1 MPYSL
6 DLRERVM
13 QWVETGGSI
22 TKAAKIYHISR
33 ATIYRWMGRADL
45 RATKVKRRKR
55 KLQWESLLQ
64 DVQQNPE
71 SKLVDRA
78 RKFGVKPSAIS
89 YALKEMKIGRKK
101 KNYDIEKEIEKKG
114 LNTIED

>member
-6 DLRERVM
+6 DLRLRVV

-22 TKAAKIYHISR
+22 TKAAKIYHVSR
-33 ATIYRWMGRADL
+33 ATIYRWMSRADL
-45 RATKVKRRKR
+45 RATQVKRRKR
-55 KLQWESLLQ
+55 KLEWESLLQ

-78 RKFGVKPSAIS
+78 RKFGVKPSAIC
-89 YALKEMKIGRKK
+89 YALQQMKISRKK
-101 KNYDIEKEIEKKG
+101 KNYDIENEMEKKG